1 MFRPIHRTALVVGMA
16 GTAVLGAGCGEFV
29 RQGQGPVLAV
39 VTTLEGASGA
49 DPTRFGGTLG
59 SDVLTMVKKDL
70 NGVKELVPTVFT
82 DIGRANVTVT
92 LKDPGTATSPSKPS
106 AMNVVTFS
114 RYRVVYVRADGRN
127 TPGVDVPYPFD
138 SGATFTAAVGAPG
151 AVGFEIVRL
160 TAKQEAPLRALV
172 NNSTFIGTIAEVTF
186 YGQDAAGNDVSATGS
201 IGITFGNFGDP
212 E

>member
-1 MFRPIHRTALVVGMA
+1 MLRPIHRTALLVGMA

-39 VTTLEGASGA
+39 VTMVEGASGA

-82 DIGRANVTVT
+82 DIGRANITVT
-92 LKDPGTATSPSKPS
+92 LKDPGTAGSPARPT
-106 AMNVVTFS
+106 AMNAVTFT

-138 SGATFTAAVGAPG
+138 SSATFTAVVGAPG

-160 TAKQEAPLRALV
+160 TAKQEAPLRALIT
-172 NNSTFIGTIAEVTF
+172 NSTFISTIAEITF

>member
-1 MFRPIHRTALVVGMA
+1 
-16 GTAVLGAGCGEFV
+16 
-29 RQGQGPVLAV
+29 
-39 VTTLEGASGA
+39 
-49 DPTRFGGTLG
+49 
-59 SDVLTMVKKDL
+59 L

-82 DIGRANVTVT
+82 DIGRANITVT
-92 LKDPGTATSPSKPS
+92 LKDPGTAGSPARPT
-106 AMNVVTFS
+106 AMNAVTFT

-138 SGATFTAAVGAPG
+138 SSATFTAVVGAPG

-160 TAKQEAPLRALV
+160 TAKQEAPLRALI
-172 NNSTFIGTIAEVTF
+172 NNSTFISTIAEITF